1 MTLAEQIG
9 AVRRVLNR
17 SLARHVAQKTTRPLL
32 HLIALRSILRA
43 EVQTQAALAERLLI
57 DAAAASRL
65 VDRLEKEG
73 LVRRCAGI
81 NRRCVRLEVTR
92 AAQREVEIIESGLEW
107 LDQQIRQYASP
118 QEIRRTS
125 RLLEKLQDGL
135 TITRSQEDKMS
146 R

>member
-9 AVRRVLNR
+9 AVRRVLSR

-32 HLIALRSILRA
+32 HLIALRSILRS

-107 LDQQIRQYASP
+107 LDQQIQQYASP

-125 RLLEKLQDGL
+125 RLLEKLQEGL
-135 TITRSQEDKMS
+135 TSSRLQEDKMS